1 MIFMLA
7 LVASAIFV
15 PATADLHD
23 FCSHIA
29 KDPPKHCTCANNA
42 NGFTFTC
49 SVSIL
54 GKDTINLNL
63 DVNPC
68 EAPMTAALILND
80 TRFHLHHELA
90 GLTANDKA
98 IHVPFPGLSLK
109 IGKIANAGVMIDFDL
124 TSPADSGDKHLDL
137 SLGFDLCATVKIL
150 GKHKTICGSKI
161 SKHLPLEVL
170 DKSYD
175 FTDVCT
181 NSSNTVAVSNAHMV
195 VSNAPMVVSNAP
207 TNWTDCGLPN
217 ATIKFD
223 QVSSTNPVHTHET
236 QFINKTMHFN
246 NVSYSNITCEYE
258 QYWKVLGQWFRF
270 LDLRVDSCAEHPTM
284 CNAKPNTEIFVE
296 TKHPPLNPLTPHGM
310 YRSKQTY
317 RDGST
322 NEVIG
327 CVDMMIPY
335 VK

>member
-150 GKHKTICGSKI
+150 GK
-161 SKHLPLEVL
+161 

-181 NSSNTVAVSNAHMV
+181 NSSNTVAVSNAPMV